1 MIADI
6 KGWTNDAVTKL
17 RGEFAERLV
26 YVGLQGSYRRGEA
39 KEGSD
44 IDLVVVIDA
53 LGLNDLDRYRGIVH
67 AMPGGGDAC
76 GFISDVTT
84 LARWPGHELFT
95 LRMDTVD
102 YYGDLA
108 SLLPPLTDEDVREAA
123 RVGASGLYHMVA
135 HSYLYGD
142 GSEQARGELLTA
154 LFKGA
159 FFVMLAVEY
168 RRSGIYYQTKTELLR
183 HLDGDEAAV
192 MAASIDYAAWVEGKT
207 QAEAFALLLDWTRRV
222 IASE

>member
-6 KGWTNDAVTKL
+6 KGWTTDAIGKM
-17 RGEFAERLV
+17 RAEFGERLV

-44 IDLVVVIDA
+44 IDLVVILDA
-53 LGLNDLDRYRGIVH
+53 LGLDDLDRYRGVVH
-67 AMPGGGDAC
+67 GVPGGGDAC

-95 LRMDTVD
+95 LRKDTVD
-102 YYGDLA
+102 YCGNLE
-108 SLLPPLTDEDVREAA
+108 SLLPPLTDADVREAA
-123 RVGASGLYHMVA
+123 RVGASGLYHMAA
-135 HSYLYGD
+135 HGYLYGD
-142 GSEQARGELLTA
+142 QGEAARGEVLTA

-168 RRSGIYYQTKTELLR
+168 RRSGIYYQTKAELLR
-183 HLDGDEAAV
+183 NVSGDEADI
-192 MAASIDYAAWVEGKT
+192 MAASIDYAAWAEGKT
-207 QAEAFALLLDWTRRV
+207 QADAFTLLLDWTRRV
-222 IASE
+222 IAG